1 MKCWQ
6 KLYFTTQLEI
16 EFPFIYVVL
25 NSYTTSNNKWQRI
38 ESIGHH
44 NNYLKWL
51 LKAHKDKTA
60 AYAKFAEWKYVKIW
74 CNNMH

>member
-44 NNYLKWL
+44 NNYLKWMQNL
-51 LKAHKDKTA
+51 LS
-60 AYAKFAEWKYVKIW
+60 E
-74 CNNMH
+74 NMSTFDATTCINQ